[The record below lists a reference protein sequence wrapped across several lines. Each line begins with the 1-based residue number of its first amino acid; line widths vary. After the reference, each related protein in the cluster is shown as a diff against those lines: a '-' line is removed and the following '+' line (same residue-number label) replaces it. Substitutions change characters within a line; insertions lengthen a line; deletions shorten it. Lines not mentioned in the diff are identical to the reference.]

1 MKATNAHYR
10 EYCQKRVGSDNFI
23 GRPVQTFN
31 FQHKKIAEAV
41 EKPNTNETGVFA
53 SAWDIE
59 DNIKQEKKSEFEVL
73 QEDIK
78 NNVEK

>member
-1 MKATNAHYR
+1 MKLTNANYR

-31 FQHKKIAEAV
+31 FQHKKIVESV
-41 EKPNTNETGVFA
+41 EKSNLNETGVFA

-59 DNIKQEKKSEFEVL
+59 DNIKKEKKSEY
-73 QEDIK
+73 
-78 NNVEK
+78 